1 MPVLAALVVVA
12 ALLLSSCGGGS
23 PEARAASKRALQGEF
38 TGEIRNRVRVLR
50 LELDKADCRVEPGKE
65 HGHRHKIIAAQGE
78 DVQITV
84 VSKDSAHELEFSG
97 FVLEFEKGE
106 LLRAQ
111 SAPPTPP
118 GELPRLRVALKP
130 NETKVIVLD
139 ADNPGEFCVQ
149 CTFQAGAPE
158 DARVVL
164 MSLDVKPRL
173 FVLRWV
179 ARYGLLALFAL
190 LMFGI
195 AGIPMPDEVMLSFAG
210 GLAAT
215 GNYNM
220 GYLSTLLTA
229 FLGASCGIT
238 FSYVLGRTAG
248 LGVVRKW
255 GKYLHI
261 TEERLNRVHEWYEHK
276 KGRWALVFCIY
287 APVFRHVVAIVAGTS
302 RMRLWEFAALAWS
315 GVLLWVATFI
325 TLGYFSAGYW
335 VRMGP
340 TVHYILL
347 VGSLGIGAIILI
359 WYILRNRR
367 EHRRHLAQQAAAPQT
382 DKEAARAEE

>member
-1 MPVLAALVVVA
+1 VA
-12 ALLLSSCGGGS
+12 VGALLLSSCGDSS
-23 PEARAASKRALQGEF
+23 PEARAASKKALQGDF
-38 TGEIRNRVRVLR
+38 TGVIRDRIRRIDVQL
-50 LELDKADCRVEPGKE
+50 GKS
-65 HGHRHKIIAAQGE
+65 GIQPDRIIVAQGE
-78 DVQITV
+78 DVELSLFSQEGIHGLQF
-84 VSKDSAHELEFSG
+84 DQFRPEESASEGALRGQSSPAAPSG
-97 FVLEFEKGE
+97 DHFRLDVLVTAGEK
-106 LLRAQ
+106 RI
-111 SAPPTPP
+111 
-118 GELPRLRVALKP
+118 V
-130 NETKVIVLD
+130 VLD
-139 ADNPGEFCVQ
+139 ADDPGEFPILCTCGAQGIEQHSVLIVQ
-149 CTFQAGAPE
+149 
-158 DARVVL
+158 
-164 MSLDVKPRL
+164 PRL

-179 ARYGLLALFAL
+179 ARYGLVALFAL

-195 AGIPMPDEVMLSFAG
+195 AGIPLPDEVMLSFAG

-220 GYLSTLLTA
+220 DYVSTLLTA

-238 FSYVLGRTAG
+238 CSYVLGRTAG

-255 GKYLHI
+255 GKYLHL

-302 RMRLWEFAALAWS
+302 RMRLGEFVVLAWS
-315 GVLLWVATFI
+315 GVLMWVATFI
-325 TLGYFSAGYW
+325 TLGYFSAEYW

-359 WYILRNRR
+359 WYILKNRR
-367 EHRRHLAQQAAAPQT
+367 DHLRHVQSQ
-382 DKEAARAEE
+382 